1 MKTRL
6 YTILCFLLFACGAF
20 AQQKKPLATARYEG
34 YVTKLEKGITAID
47 YTDLRHSFLES
58 EYYDSFSSDCFHLKK
73 KLKEAADAKKYTDA
87 IAIAQEMLDIDYTN
101 LYAHKYLQVAY
112 KALGKTT
119 SAKTQQAI
127 LSGLQN
133 SILKSGDG
141 KTCETGWH
149 VIQDEEINFILDML
163 GATEVK
169 RATVNVGKRY
179 CDKKEVTQG
188 GKAGTYFFEINKQIE
203 AMGDISKD

>member
-6 YTILCFLLFACGAF
+6 YTILCFLLITCASF
-20 AQQKKPLATARYEG
+20 AQQNKPLATARYEG
-34 YVTKLEKGITAID
+34 YITKLDKGITAID
-47 YTDLRHSFLES
+47 YTDFRHSFLES

-73 KLKEAADAKKYTDA
+73 KLKEATDAKKYPDA
-87 IAIAQEMLDIDYTN
+87 IAIAEEMLGIDYTN

-112 KALGKTT
+112 KALGKTA

-141 KTCETGWH
+141 TTCETGWH
-149 VIQDEEINFILDML
+149 VIQDEEIHFILDLL
-163 GATEVK
+163 GATEVSRK
-169 RATVNVGKRY
+169 TVHAGKRY

-188 GKAGTYFFEINKQIE
+188 GKAVTYFFEINKQIE
-203 AMGDISKD
+203 SMGDISKD